1 MRDYELVFI
10 VHPELDDTALEG
22 IVDRVKGWITEAG
35 GTVEKVDMWG
45 KKRMAYMIQKQ
56 REGNYVFFKTQ
67 MPPAFT
73 AELERNF
80 RFLEPVMRYMVIAPE
95 S

>member
-1 MRDYELVFI
+1 MREYEMVFI
-10 VHPELDDTALEG
+10 VHPELDDTAVQG

-35 GTVEKVDMWG
+35 GAVEKVDMWG
-45 KKRMAYMIQKQ
+45 KRKLAYMIRKQ
-56 REGNYVFFKTQ
+56 REGHYVFVKAQ
-67 MPPAFT
+67 MPPSFT

-95 S
+95 A